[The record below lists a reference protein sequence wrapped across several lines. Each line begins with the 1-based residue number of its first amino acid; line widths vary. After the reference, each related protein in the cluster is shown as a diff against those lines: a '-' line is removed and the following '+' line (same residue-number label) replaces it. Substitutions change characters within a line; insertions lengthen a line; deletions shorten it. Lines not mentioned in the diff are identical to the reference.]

1 MAWAQE
7 VAMQPWTRATMGL
20 LAIGPLIASL
30 GGCVAYHQEVAALR
44 MPRPSAEAPGLA
56 GYAAADP
63 RYPSV
68 GGDILKGASPTSAA
82 IYDAT
87 SGDRVPPP
95 DAR

>member
-1 MAWAQE
+1 MEWQE
-7 VAMQPWTRATMGL
+7 ATMRPWAMRLLVSGL
-20 LAIGPLIASL
+20 VAASL

-68 GGDILKGASPTSAA
+68 GGDILRGAASTSAA
-82 IYDAT
+82 AYDAT
-87 SGDRVPPP
+87 AGDRVPPP
-95 DAR
+95 PPTAP

>member
-1 MAWAQE
+1 MMRRWIMATA
-7 VAMQPWTRATMGL
+7 GL
-20 LAIGPLIASL
+20 LAAGALTATL

-44 MPRPSAEAPGLA
+44 MPRPTAEAPGLA

-82 IYDAT
+82 AYDAT
-87 SGDRVPPP
+87 SGDLVPPP
-95 DAR
+95 APDSH